1 MDWSSWF
8 QNVSA
13 GVIGAAA
20 DAKYRQPYEI
30 QKLQL
35 QQLGALG
42 YFNEGM
48 PMNAQQQGG
57 INTTWLLLGGA
68 LLVAVV
74 LLKD

>member
-8 QNVSA
+8 QQVA
-13 GVIGAAA
+13 GNTINAATEA
-20 DAKYRQPYEI
+20 QFRQPYEI

-35 QQLGALG
+35 QQQGPYG
-42 YFNEGM
+42 PYVEGQAM
-48 PMNAQQQGG
+48 PGTVGG